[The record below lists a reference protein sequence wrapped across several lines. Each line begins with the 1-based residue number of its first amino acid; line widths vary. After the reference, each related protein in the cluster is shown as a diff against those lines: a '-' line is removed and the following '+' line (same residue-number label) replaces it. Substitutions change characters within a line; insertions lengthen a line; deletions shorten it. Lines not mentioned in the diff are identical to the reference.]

1 MNNQETWKTCYIS
14 SKYKISSLGKLLNN
28 ETGNIIKPQIKK
40 NNKKGTISQVYDLYD
55 YYAFDNKK
63 GRKTMPVAKLVYN
76 TFIDKTNKMPVQ
88 HKDHNNLN
96 NCLDNLTLE
105 QYHPEKLTTNQ
116 LISRIQDKL
125 GKSYQII
132 NNNNLNKKST
142 IILKHKCGYKFK
154 RKIMSILNSN
164 NFSCPYCT
172 DKGTGNSYNEV
183 TYNHW
188 IEVYSNNRFSLVSSY
203 NGYNKSV
210 TIKDNF
216 RNHSFHTIA
225 QLFMKRV
232 KNKAT
237 FRCCSICN
245 EKENI
250 LNLKINSRYNKIKD
264 AYKQGFKITR
274 VIPDHNNKI
283 VITCLKCQHSF
294 LRSINSSYQSRLVCP
309 YETHTNNKPT
319 IYQLRSIQFIHKLNK
334 LYPKIKCTQKHV
346 YRYNG
351 TNFPAIKIYVYKYHN
366 KLFKHKAIIFLNKYG
381 LLQSDYDKYNK
392 KRRNNAINYGK
403 EISKLKE
410 FKILGNIVIM
420 NSYQKMRFYHNKC
433 HKIFVAHIS
442 DLIYSNHGCTFCNKS
457 HGERTIEN
465 WLIKNNIKFKP
476 QLRITDCRYR
486 NPLPFD
492 FAIYK
497 DMKLTGLIEYQGEQ
511 HYKEIFSWDKK
522 ADLKLRKL
530 RDNIKLN
537 YCLNNKIPLLRI
549 PFNHKKPLKVIL
561 TTFYKEIL
569 KV

>member
-63 GRKTMPVAKLVYN
+63 GRRTMPVAKLVYN

-116 LISRIQDKL
+116 LISRIHDKL
-125 GKSYQII
+125 GTDYQVL
-132 NNNNLNKKST
+132 NNINLNRKST
-142 IILKHKCGYKFK
+142 IMLKHKCGYKFK
-154 RKIMSILNSN
+154 RKITSVLNGN

-172 DKGTGNSYNEV
+172 DKGIGNNYNEV

-188 IEVYSNNRFSLVSSY
+188 IEVYSNNRFSLISSY

-225 QLFMKRV
+225 HLFMRRV

-264 AYKQGFKITR
+264 AYKQGFKIDR

-283 VITCLKCQHSF
+283 LITCLKCHHSF
-294 LRSINSSYQSRLVCP
+294 LRSINSIHQLGLVCP
-309 YETHTNNKPT
+309 YDKPFPFIKHTLSETRIT
-319 IYQLRSIQFIHKLNK
+319 QFATKLKRYFPK
-334 LYPKIKCTQKHV
+334 LKHV
-346 YRYNG
+346 SERIHLRQG
-351 TNFPAIKIYVYKYHN
+351 MPAIKIYVCKYHN
-366 KLFKHKAIIFLNKYG
+366 KLFRHKAIIFLNKNG
-381 LLQSDYDKYNK
+381 LLQSDYYDYNL
-392 KRRNNAINYGK
+392 KRRSIAVSCVQELNKI
-403 EISKLKE
+403 KE
-410 FKILGNIVIM
+410 FSIRDDTIIM
-420 NSYQKMRFYHNKC
+420 HPSQKVNFYHNKC
-433 HKIFVAHIS
+433 HKIFAAPLS
-442 DLIYSNHGCTFCNKS
+442 DLINDKHGCTFCDKS
-457 HGERTIEN
+457 HGERAIEN
-465 WLIKNNIKFKP
+465 WLTKNNIKFKP
-476 QLRITDCRYR
+476 QLRITNCKYH

-492 FAIYK
+492 FAIFK
-497 DMKLTGLIEYQGEQ
+497 NTKLLGLIEYQGEQ

-530 RDNIKLN
+530 RDNIKFN

-549 PFNHKKPLKVIL
+549 PYNHKKPLESIL
-561 TTFYKEIL
+561 DTFYEEIL